1 MDFSSLLLFPQ
12 PQKCDRIPGSFT
24 CPEILCYSV
33 EDDALLAGLLAGK
46 LASPIALKKADPS
59 QLIII
64 QNPNLEEEE
73 YLLTLS
79 ASGIRLEAQSSQGTF
94 RGIQTLWQIL
104 ENSSD
109 RILPLFRIEDRPVLK
124 RRGFMLD
131 VSRCKVPSMDE
142 LFSLIDLLTLLK
154 FNELQLYVEHTFA
167 FAKHSTVWANASP
180 FTAEEIRQVDQY
192 CVDRFIELVP
202 NLNSFGHFERWLR
215 HPPYRALAECPDG
228 FIRQEPFMEK
238 DHGTTLKP
246 NKESLDFMESLYA
259 EYLPNFRSTHFNV
272 GMDEPWELGQGWS
285 QEKVRIEGK
294 GKVYL
299 KHLEGI
305 RNLVEKHGRKMQ
317 FWADVLLEE
326 PENAKLLPS
335 SASPIIWGYEAD
347 HPFDQQA
354 KLISACGL
362 RFCLAPGTATW
373 RSFSGRWPVAKSN
386 LQSAVY
392 NAVKHS
398 AEGILLTSWG
408 DCGNHQPWAT
418 LYPPVFLAAQL
429 AWSGK
434 SATDEIVANAVDYWA
449 FSCTGDGLTKA
460 LMALGR
466 LDQVTQSDLPNN
478 SLPWFTLFNTQPK
491 KLPNR
496 LKKEFSSQGIHLGIE
511 YLEDLLAALPQT
523 PTSESGSL
531 CLEEIKLGIDLS
543 TAGLEKALSLIE
555 ESRSHSV
562 NSQELLSRFESNW
575 LKRAR
580 PGGLPESLD
589 LLTNALPGH
598 RDG

>member
-1 MDFSSLLLFPQ
+1 MDFSSLVPFPQ
-12 PQKCDRIPGSFT
+12 PQKCDRIPGSFS

-33 EDDALLAGLLAGK
+33 EDDALLPGLLAGK
-46 LASPIALKKADPS
+46 LAAPIELKNADPS
-59 QLIII
+59 PLTVIR
-64 QNPNLEEEE
+64 NPNLEEEE
-73 YLLTLS
+73 YLLILS
-79 ASGIRLEAQSSQGTF
+79 TSGIRLEAQSSQGTF
-94 RGIQTLWQIL
+94 RGIQTLSQIL
-104 ENSSD
+104 EYTSD
-109 RILPLFRIEDRPVLK
+109 RILPCLRIEDRPALK

-167 FAKHSTVWANASP
+167 FAEHSTVWAEASP
-180 FTAEEIRQVDQY
+180 FTAEEILQVDHY
-192 CVDRFIELVP
+192 CGDRFIELVP

-215 HPPYRALAECPDG
+215 HPPYKPLAECPDG

-246 NKESLDFMESLYA
+246 NKESLDFMDSLYA

-294 GKVYL
+294 GQVYL

-326 PENAKLLPS
+326 PANAKLLPS

-354 KLISACGL
+354 EVISACGL

-373 RSFSGRWPVAKSN
+373 RSFSGRWPVVQSN
-386 LQSAVY
+386 LQSAVH

-418 LYPPVFLAAQL
+418 LYPPVFLGAQL
-429 AWSGK
+429 AWTGK
-434 SATDEIVANAVDYWA
+434 SATDEIVANAVDRWA
-449 FSCTGDGLTKA
+449 FSCPGHGLTKA

-466 LDQVTQSDLPNN
+466 LDQVTKSDLPNN

-491 KLPNR
+491 ELPSR
-496 LKKEFSSQGIHLGIE
+496 LKKEFSSQAIHGGIE
-511 YLEDLLAALPQT
+511 YLEDLEATLPQT
-523 PTSESGSL
+523 PKSESGSL

-543 TAGLEKALSLIE
+543 TAGLEKALSLIDG
-555 ESRSHSV
+555 SRRHSV
-562 NSQELLSRFESNW
+562 NSQELLSHFESNW

-589 LLTNALPGH
+589 LLTKALPGH
-598 RDG
+598 

>member
-33 EDDALLAGLLAGK
+33 KDDALLAGLLAGK
-46 LASPIALKKADPS
+46 LASPVALKKADPS
-59 QLIII
+59 ELIII

-104 ENSSD
+104 ENASD
-109 RILPLFRIEDRPVLK
+109 RILPCLRIEDRPVLK

-167 FAKHSTVWANASP
+167 FANHSTVWANASP

-246 NKESLDFMESLYA
+246 NKESLDFMDSLYA
-259 EYLPNFRSTHFNV
+259 EYLPNFRSTRFNV

-305 RNLVEKHGRKMQ
+305 RNLVEKHGKKMQ

-326 PENAKLLPS
+326 PENAKLLS
-335 SASPIIWGYEAD
+335 RSASPIIWGYEAD
-347 HPFDQQA
+347 HPFDHQA
-354 KLISACGL
+354 KVISACGL
-362 RFCLAPGTATW
+362 PFCLAPGTSTW

-386 LQSAVY
+386 LQSAVH

-418 LYPPVFLAAQL
+418 LYPPVFLGAQL
-429 AWSGK
+429 AWNGK
-434 SATDEIVANAVDYWA
+434 SAMDETIANAVDRWA
-449 FSCTGDGLTKA
+449 FSCTGKGLTEA

-466 LDQVTQSDLPNN
+466 LDEVTRSALPNN
-478 SLPWFTLFNTQPK
+478 SLPWFTLFNAQPK
-491 KLPNR
+491 ELPGR

-543 TAGLEKALSLIE
+543 TAGLEKALSIIE

-589 LLTNALPGH
+589 LLTNALPGQ